1 MADRNPPQKRV
12 PATPQQLKAFTHP
25 LRMQMYRLLQD
36 RGQAT
41 ASMLARETGE
51 SSGQTSYHLRQLE
64 KFGFVEEVPAKAK
77 GRERWWSAVSFSYK
91 SHADLSED
99 ASRVLR
105 QWSTDNIA
113 SDLRAA
119 LDRWP
124 IESSGWREA
133 QTSTSHTQSMTQE
146 ELAALT
152 RELLEV
158 LEQHSQ
164 RAQVRRHS
172 EDANAPDCVSQDE
185 RRVRIYINTVSLSAD
200 ASSG

>member
-1 MADRNPPQKRV
+1 MIDRNPPQQRV

-64 KFGFVEEVPAKAK
+64 KFGFVEDVSAQAR
-77 GRERWWSAVSFSYK
+77 GRERWWAAVSFSYK
-91 SHADLSED
+91 GHADLPED

-105 QWSTDNIA
+105 QWSTDNIV

-124 IESSGWREA
+124 IESSDWREA
-133 QTSTSHTQSMTQE
+133 QTATSHTQSLTQK

-158 LEQHSQ
+158 LEQHSR
-164 RAQVRRHS
+164 RAQVRRQGEGAS
-172 EDANAPDCVSQDE
+172 APDYVSQDE
-185 RRVRIYINTVSLSAD
+185 RRVRIYINAVSLSGD
-200 ASSG
+200 ETRG